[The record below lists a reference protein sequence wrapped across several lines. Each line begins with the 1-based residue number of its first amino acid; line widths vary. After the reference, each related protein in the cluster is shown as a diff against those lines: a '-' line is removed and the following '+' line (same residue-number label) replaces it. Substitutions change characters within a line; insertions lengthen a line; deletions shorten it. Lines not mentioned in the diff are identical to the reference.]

1 MAEPQAAVSPVATA
15 GRWEFDLIDLTR
27 PLTEQTAYALLGDI
41 AAGEENKHYSQV
53 AVTYD
58 REWSTSNGTLC
69 HLSLPDHVGTHMDA
83 PIHCW
88 EPGVTLERV
97 DISRMIGEAVCLDMY
112 KGDVDYGYTAA
123 DLEAAGGEVVQ
134 PGDIV
139 LIYSGYRDYSETER
153 IKQTYLAVDGAEWLV
168 ERGVHSVGCEPAGIE
183 HVPEGLWKYHWYDK
197 DTPNLPSWP
206 AHQVLLSNDVYIIEG
221 LTNLDRIKGQRF
233 RFAALPLPIPGA
245 SGCPVRAVAWVDR

>member
-1 MAEPQAAVSPVATA
+1 MTRLVDLSMPVHQDMLTFPRVPPPMLMLYESWTDFAERIGAAQYGATS
-15 GRWEFDLIDLTR
+15 LTASYVVV
-27 PLTEQTAYALLGDI
+27 Q
-41 AAGEENKHYSQV
+41 N
-53 AVTYD
+53 
-58 REWSTSNGTLC
+58 
-69 HLSLPDHVGTHMDA
+69 DHVGTHMDA

-97 DISRMIGEAVCLDMY
+97 DISRMIGEAVCLDMF

-123 DLEAAGGEVVQ
+123 DLEAAGGDVVQ

-221 LTNLDRIKGQRF
+221 LTNSVWL
-233 RFAALPLPIPGA
+233 ATNAPA
-245 SGCPVRAVAWVDR
+245 SPHIVPAMTKPVSL